1 MSTPLNRIYENLKN
15 QSKVNNN
22 QLNENEL
29 RQRAWMIRDRMMF
42 EQSVNSTLTNTSSS
56 SNSGGESTKKY
67 RTIIDTIWI
76 YPKSD
81 LQIAIQNTSVQF
93 TIDNNNFIFSNL
105 NDLIDFYG
113 EVYNR
118 TAISQPIGNQGFS
131 LGVGTILQGTRD
143 RIFWRLS
150 SGIIVIE
157 WLLMNQITNQS
168 DLPSGGNSPDGT
180 VGYGVIYND
189 YDLDGIQDLPT
200 DIPPNSN
207 LDPLRFEVYLG

>member
-1 MSTPLNRIYENLKN
+1 MSIPLNIIYENLKN
-15 QSKVNNN
+15 QSKVSNR
-22 QLNENEL
+22 QLNESEL

-42 EQSVNSTLTNTSSS
+42 EQSVNNTLTSTSSS

-189 YDLDGIQDLPT
+189 YDLDVIQDLPT

>member
-42 EQSVNSTLTNTSSS
+42 EQSVNNTLTSTSSS

-67 RTIIDTIWI
+67 RTIINTIWI

-189 YDLDGIQDLPT
+189 YDLDGIQDPPT

>member
-1 MSTPLNRIYENLKN
+1 MSIPLNRIYENLKN
-15 QSKVNNN
+15 QSKVSND
-22 QLNENEL
+22 QLNESEL

-42 EQSVNSTLTNTSSS
+42 EQSVNNTLTNTSSS

-67 RTIIDTIWI
+67 RTIINTIWI

-118 TAISQPIGNQGFS
+118 TTISQPIGNQGFS

-200 DIPPNSN
+200 DTPPNSN
-207 LDPLRFEVYLG
+207 LEPLRFEIYLG